1 MDANLGVGFSYEE
14 VFEMCQAGQ
23 DRPGCA
29 VEIFP
34 SLLISFQ
41 HLPASLLQEVAKLE
55 GEIRSRSAMS
65 KLSTVS
71 MDSNHHHVI
80 DMEES
85 GGVDLDAM
93 RKRLRF
99 RATVSLVSRNT
110 VSMSELSE
118 DEGRMLRDRTR
129 LSEPLIVGGNGL
141 IAPKH
146 LCSIIVNELENPLY

>member
-1 MDANLGVGFSYEE
+1 M
-14 VFEMCQAGQ
+14 
-23 DRPGCA
+23 
-29 VEIFP
+29 
-34 SLLISFQ
+34 
-41 HLPASLLQEVAKLE
+41 AKLE

-80 DMEES
+80 DMEEAA
-85 GGVDLDAM
+85 GVDLDAM

-118 DEGRMLRDRTR
+118 DEGKMLRDRTR
-129 LSEPLIVGGNGL
+129 LSGPVIVGGNWDRQQERFIPVVYKEIFSGIL
-141 IAPKH
+141 RDSYYYIFRHPTH
-146 LCSIIVNELENPLY
+146 SCVIFT

>member
-23 DRPGCA
+23 GRTDQGA
-29 VEIFP
+29 GNIF
-34 SLLISFQ
+34 LNLISFPTFAC
-41 HLPASLLQEVAKLE
+41 PALQEVAKLE

-65 KLSTVS
+65 KMSTVS

-80 DMEES
+80 DMEEAA
-85 GGVDLDAM
+85 GVDLDAM

-129 LSEPLIVGGNGL
+129 LSDPVIVGGNQERE
-141 IAPKH
+141 
-146 LCSIIVNELENPLY
+146 STF

>member
-1 MDANLGVGFSYEE
+1 M
-14 VFEMCQAGQ
+14 
-23 DRPGCA
+23 
-29 VEIFP
+29 
-34 SLLISFQ
+34 
-41 HLPASLLQEVAKLE
+41 AKLE

-71 MDSNHHHVI
+71 MDSNHHII
-80 DMEES
+80 DMEETA
-85 GGVDLDAM
+85 GVDLDAM

-129 LSEPLIVGGNGL
+129 LSDPVIVGGNEVGEESQHSRVSPVL
-141 IAPKH
+141 
-146 LCSIIVNELENPLY
+146 

>member
-23 DRPGCA
+23 DWAELSNRN
-29 VEIFP
+29 I
-34 SLLISFQ
+34 SLTLISFQ
-41 HLPASLLQEVAKLE
+41 PWPARLLQEVAKLE

-71 MDSNHHHVI
+71 MDSNHQHQHHVI
-80 DMEES
+80 DMEEA
-85 GGVDLDAM
+85 GVDLDAM

-129 LSEPLIVGGNGL
+129 LSDPVIVGGN
-141 IAPKH
+141 
-146 LCSIIVNELENPLY
+146 

>member
-1 MDANLGVGFSYEE
+1 
-14 VFEMCQAGQ
+14 
-23 DRPGCA
+23 
-29 VEIFP
+29 
-34 SLLISFQ
+34 
-41 HLPASLLQEVAKLE
+41 
-55 GEIRSRSAMS
+55 MS

-71 MDSNHHHVI
+71 MDSNHHHI
-80 DMEES
+80 IEMEE

-129 LSEPLIVGGNGL
+129 LSEPGIVGGN
-141 IAPKH
+141 
-146 LCSIIVNELENPLY
+146 

>member
-14 VFEMCQAGQ
+14 VFEMCQAGL
-23 DRPGCA
+23 DWAELSTRN
-29 VEIFP
+29 I
-34 SLLISFQ
+34 SLTLISFQ
-41 HLPASLLQEVAKLE
+41 PWPARLLQEVAKLE

-80 DMEES
+80 DMEEAA
-85 GGVDLDAM
+85 GVDLDAM

-129 LSEPLIVGGNGL
+129 LSDPVIVGGN
-141 IAPKH
+141 
-146 LCSIIVNELENPLY
+146 

>member
-1 MDANLGVGFSYEE
+1 
-14 VFEMCQAGQ
+14 
-23 DRPGCA
+23 
-29 VEIFP
+29 
-34 SLLISFQ
+34 
-41 HLPASLLQEVAKLE
+41 
-55 GEIRSRSAMS
+55 MS

-71 MDSNHHHVI
+71 MDSNHHVI
-80 DMEES
+80 DMEE

-129 LSEPLIVGGNGL
+129 LSEPGIVGGNWE
-141 IAPKH
+141 
-146 LCSIIVNELENPLY
+146 S